1 MCFSL
6 LLCMFGNLYNK
17 RDSSVKGRRVHERE
31 RNPERK
37 KGESGRQG
45 RKDGRKKAM
54 KEGMKERKEERRRKE
69 GSTELVSEHE
79 ERMV

>member
-1 MCFSL
+1 
-6 LLCMFGNLYNK
+6 MFGNLYNK

-54 KEGMKERKEERRRKE
+54 KEG
-69 GSTELVSEHE
+69 STELVSEHE

>member
-1 MCFSL
+1 MSWIL
-6 LLCMFGNLYNK
+6 AELY
-17 RDSSVKGRRVHERE
+17 ERE

-45 RKDGRKKAM
+45 RKYGRKKGM